1 MEEIREVVE
10 KTCSLLQ
17 DDLQAK
23 WSLLTTL
30 VAQKMSYSLSLQYPS
45 DMMEAARKIAVGP
58 GPVLPYCGH
67 GDPLSPVQEA
77 GLGSRQAGV

>member
-45 DMMEAARKIAVGP
+45 DMRPAAAAIDSI
-58 GPVLPYCGH
+58 L
-67 GDPLSPVQEA
+67 
-77 GLGSRQAGV
+77 